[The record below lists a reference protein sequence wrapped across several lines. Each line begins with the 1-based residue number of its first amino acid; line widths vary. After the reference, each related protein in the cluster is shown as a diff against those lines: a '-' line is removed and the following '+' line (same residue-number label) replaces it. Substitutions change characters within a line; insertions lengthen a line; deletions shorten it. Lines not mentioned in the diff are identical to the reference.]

1 MDLSNFKFLP
11 QKNRQ
16 KGAITIEDFLQAK
29 VEPVINWSIK
39 RDIAKTTILFKKA
52 NFLFQDDWGY
62 TAAIDTNND
71 LFLFRTKVENEN
83 PMLEPKFLI
92 GADATPFTKSN
103 YLDFMFELAFPGET
117 LFQTEIVSDNQWKIV
132 KATVENPAIEEKK
145 ANAFSITEAPLV
157 APVSTIVD
165 YEPTV
170 TQAIPAFVTK
180 TGTSEIDLS
189 NIDLTASK
197 IFQEPQSISQF
208 I

>member
-39 RDIAKTTILFKKA
+39 RDIAKTTIFFKKA

-83 PMLEPKFLI
+83 PLLEPKFLI

-132 KATVENPAIEEKK
+132 KAKVETPAIEERK
-145 ANAFSITEAPLV
+145 ADAFAILPV
-157 APVSTIVD
+157 ADIVD
-165 YEPTV
+165 YKPTLTEV
-170 TQAIPAFVTK
+170 IPAFVTK

-189 NIDLTASK
+189 NIDLNASK
-197 IFQEPQSISQF
+197 IFSEPQSISQF
-208 I
+208 L

>member
-39 RDIAKTTILFKKA
+39 RDIAKTTIFFKKA

-71 LFLFRTKVENEN
+71 LFLFRTKVDNEN

-117 LFQTEIVSDNQWKIV
+117 LFQTEIITDNQWKIV
-132 KATVENPAIEEKK
+132 KATVEAESATKMI
-145 ANAFSITEAPLV
+145 IEAPIATTSV
-157 APVSTIVD
+157 IIED
-165 YEPTV
+165 YKPTV
-170 TQAIPAFVTK
+170 TQAIPAITT
-180 TGTSEIDLS
+180 TGTSEIDLA
-189 NIDLTASK
+189 NIDLTPSK
-197 IFQEPQSISQF
+197 IFQEPQSISNF